1 MTRIGQL
8 RRGPVAAGS
17 RTSARAGPARAD
29 PCAATSGPPQ
39 CSSRTGRS
47 RTGASCS
54 ATPPRSRR
62 YSTACSLTADLRPRP
77 RFRAGSPEPLAG
89 EGGRPATRHRRRPGQ
104 PHDHRVVVC
113 PHAAYGCRRSGD
125 SPHAVECDLVEDGGV
140 FVAHRPSGAGP
151 PPSQLPSSTA
161 PYARHRTLGG
171 VRSRAPR
178 GSARHPGDDV
188 LGDSP
193 EPDLDR
199 RRATAGRSSTTSRIA
214 AGRSRGA
221 ALESA
226 PDAW

>member
-1 MTRIGQL
+1 M
-8 RRGPVAAGS
+8 RRYERASTMLISNRPVEDWGKLLGDTAAVTALLD
-17 RTSARAGPARAD
+17 RLLPD
-29 PCAATSGPPQ
+29 
-39 CSSRTGRS
+39 GRS
-47 RTGASCS
+47 PAAPPLPSRVPRTV
-54 ATPPRSRR
+54 
-62 YSTACSLTADLRPRP
+62 
-77 RFRAGSPEPLAG
+77 
-89 EGGRPATRHRRRPGQ
+89 GRRRRPTGDETS
-104 PHDHRVVVC
+104 PPTWTTSRS
-113 PHAAYGCRRSGD
+113 PRRRMPARRLRGRPSDD